1 MASRVHLVS
10 DNLIRRWCHLLH
22 PQQRHPRWTRELQV
36 QVPEQARVPVQAQ
49 TQLEG
54 SSLLTASTEVPLD
67 LTTTALE
74 ATLKIVQKQR
84 HEFPPCHC

>member
-1 MASRVHLVS
+1 M
-10 DNLIRRWCHLLH
+10 
-22 PQQRHPRWTRELQV
+22 